1 MLRDAGRF
9 ARYGFPVKK
18 HLLPGLL
25 CLPLA
30 VYGTEA
36 IELQD
41 GTKIEGRI
49 LSVTP
54 ESVVMD
60 VQTSPTIREQK
71 SYPRSGVAKI
81 RRASQDDIAFE
92 EVAATVIPP
101 TADNPSVYDALL
113 EQRVRPFMKNYP
125 YSKHMPEARKLAAA
139 LEAERDRVAAGETK
153 VDGEWMAADASPADR
168 VELGGRVQLAKMKAA
183 DDPIAGLMA
192 FEVLEKNGSTSSSY
206 PESVTLALELVE
218 NLRPNINRARTE
230 LERRTREQEQGRQLA
245 SEDRR
250 LLMEQGIAQEKAAI
264 QSRLERAKQAGS
276 KWMPVLPDAQTL
288 DALSKLADSEQ
299 TRLAKIDV
307 ETLSAAVAAAKD
319 AQTKLEAGDLDG
331 AKAGLDEAQKLWSQH
346 VLLAS
351 LKESLKKA
359 ESEAA
364 QSAAAA
370 NSKPKQP

>member
-1 MLRDAGRF
+1 MLRDAGRVP
-9 ARYGFPVKK
+9 RYCFSVKK
-18 HLLPGLL
+18 LLLLGLL
-25 CLPLA
+25 CLPPAL
-30 VYGTEA
+30 YGTEA

-54 ESVVMD
+54 ESVIMD

-71 SYPRSGVAKI
+71 SYPRSDVAKI
-81 RRASQDDIAFE
+81 RRASQDDIAFQ
-92 EVAATVIPP
+92 EVAAIVVPP

-113 EQRVRPFMKNYP
+113 EQRVRPFMRNYP

-153 VDGEWMAADASPADR
+153 VDGQWMAADASPADR

-183 DDPIAGLMA
+183 DDPVAGLMA
-192 FEVLEKNGSTSSSY
+192 FEVLEKNGSASSSY

-218 NLRPNINRARTE
+218 KLRPNITRARAD
-230 LERRTREQEQGRQLA
+230 LERRTREQEEGRQLA

-264 QSRLERAKQAGS
+264 RSRLDRAKQSGS
-276 KWMPVLPDAQTL
+276 KWMPVLPDTQTL
-288 DALSKLADSEQ
+288 DALSRLADAEQ
-299 TRLAKIDV
+299 ARLAKIDV
-307 ETLSAAVAAAKD
+307 ETLSAGVAAAQD
-319 AQTKLEAGDLDG
+319 ARTKLEAGDLDG
-331 AKAGLDEAQKLWSQH
+331 AKASLDEAQKLWSQH

-364 QSAAAA
+364 QSAASA
-370 NSKPKQP
+370 NSQPKQP